1 MSTPLL
7 LGISIGLPILL
18 LALGVIYHARV
29 IARQPPIDPLASHVA
44 ELATDHTEEL
54 LAELRHSMHAIRE
67 QLAQQRDSLAS
78 MLSDQEL
85 PPRARPVP
93 PARRAAPPAGTA
105 AGPDPLH
112 GLDATVELRS
122 AVARLVA
129 EGLSDRAIARQLHIG
144 LEEVRMARARTGS
157 LS

>member
-7 LGISIGLPILL
+7 LGISIGLPTLL

-29 IARQPPIDPLASHVA
+29 IARQPPLDPLASHVA
-44 ELATDHTEEL
+44 ELATDHTDEL
-54 LAELRHSMHAIRE
+54 LAELQRSMHAIRE

-78 MLSDQEL
+78 MLSDHEA
-85 PPRARPVP
+85 PSRARPAP
-93 PARRAAPPAGTA
+93 PVRRAETPAS
-105 AGPDPLH
+105 PNPLG

-144 LEEVRMARARTGS
+144 LEEVRMARTRTGS